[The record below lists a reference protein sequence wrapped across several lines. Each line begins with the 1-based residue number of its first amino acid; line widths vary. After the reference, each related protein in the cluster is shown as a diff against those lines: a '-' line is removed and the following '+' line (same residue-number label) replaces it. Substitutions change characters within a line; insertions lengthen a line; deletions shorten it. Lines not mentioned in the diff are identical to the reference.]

1 MNQKNAVKN
10 SGRSP
15 LPCDSGILLLALIGV
30 LAVLFW
36 RSFQPA
42 WTQFANDGPLGA
54 MMSDRARMP
63 GPFTGTWGDLNG
75 CGIREPS
82 AVPNVT
88 FSSNWLLGALGFS
101 KFYPPITLLILG
113 VCAWICFRQLGLG
126 SLASVLGGLAAAFSP
141 DFFTVACWGVGSQA
155 ICFGMNYLALGMVAS
170 PLSLRPWV
178 RYPLA
183 GLAVGMGV
191 MEGADIGAIFSVTTA
206 LLILIRSVL
215 CTDSVAKGLA
225 RGVMQVGVVAAF
237 AAFIASA
244 ALSSLIGTQ
253 IEGMAGMSKEERTTE
268 EQWQWATQLGSL
280 PKLET
285 LGVLVPGVF
294 GYAMA
299 SFNESQPLEAAYW
312 GKSGRHPVWDSY
324 FASGKQGPPPNAGIR
339 FGGAGPYAGILVLMA
354 SFWAVAESLR
364 KKNSFFPLSE
374 RRFIWVLAVAIIV
387 SLLLSF
393 GRHAP
398 FYRVFFALPFAS
410 TIRIP
415 MKFFHV
421 LQWMLLI
428 LFAYGFHGLSRR
440 YMDAAATAS
449 RGLIDQWKFFWKKTE
464 SFERRWVMGCAVA
477 LGVFAVGWLAYSSFR
492 TSLIVYLQDVQFD
505 AATANAIASF
515 SIRHVGWFV
524 VLFALA
530 AGLVVLVLSGYFAG
544 RRAVVGTILLGI
556 FLVLDLTRVGS
567 NWVNP
572 YNWKE
577 RYVETADNGLF
588 QFLRKKPNEH
598 RVAIWPFGLPGQLAI
613 VQQVYGSEWLQHLFQ
628 YYNIQSLDIIQ
639 MPRMPEDIA
648 AYEGALAYDNTTNNL
663 HRIVRR
669 WELTN
674 LRYLIG
680 PAALQPTLNKELD
693 PQERFRPVMLFEF
706 YQTHAGGRILTRTNA
721 NGPFAV
727 FEFSGALPRAKL
739 YSQWQVSTNDDAT
752 LAQLAAKD
760 FNPAQTVLVSEP
772 PPPPKEGGTNAAAGT
787 VTSKSYAPKRIVL
800 SARAE
805 TPAVLLLNDKHDPNW
820 RVLVDGKPAP
830 LLRCNFIMRGVFLE
844 PGEHSVEFQFRPPVD
859 ALYVSLA
866 AIALGLILVG
876 FACVDARRPPASAT
890 TSGSKPA

>member
-1 MNQKNAVKN
+1 
-10 SGRSP
+10 
-15 LPCDSGILLLALIGV
+15 
-30 LAVLFW
+30 
-36 RSFQPA
+36 
-42 WTQFANDGPLGA
+42 
-54 MMSDRARMP
+54 
-63 GPFTGTWGDLNG
+63 
-75 CGIREPS
+75 
-82 AVPNVT
+82 
-88 FSSNWLLGALGFS
+88 
-101 KFYPPITLLILG
+101 
-113 VCAWICFRQLGLG
+113 
-126 SLASVLGGLAAAFSP
+126 
-141 DFFTVACWGVGSQA
+141 
-155 ICFGMNYLALGMVAS
+155 
-170 PLSLRPWV
+170 
-178 RYPLA
+178 
-183 GLAVGMGV
+183 
-191 MEGADIGAIFSVTTA
+191 
-206 LLILIRSVL
+206 
-215 CTDSVAKGLA
+215 
-225 RGVMQVGVVAAF
+225 MQVGVVAVF

-244 ALSSLIGTQ
+244 ALSSLVGTQ
-253 IEGMAGMSKEERTTE
+253 IQGMAGMSKEERTKQ
-268 EQWQWATQLGSL
+268 EQWEWATQLGSL

-294 GYAMA
+294 GYGMA
-299 SFNESQPLEAAYW
+299 NFNESQPPEAAYW
-312 GKSGRHPVWDSY
+312 GKSGRHPAWDSY
-324 FASGKQGPPPNAGIR
+324 FASGKQGPSPGAGIR
-339 FGGAGPYAGILVLMA
+339 FGGAGPYAGVLVLLV
-354 SFWAVAESLR
+354 SFWAAAQSFREE
-364 KKNSFFPLSE
+364 NSVYSIRE
-374 RRFIWVLAVAIIV
+374 RRFIWVLTAAIV
-387 SLLLSF
+387 VCLLLSF

-398 FYRVFFALPFAS
+398 FYRIFFALPYAS

-428 LFAYGFHGLSRR
+428 LFAYGLYGLSRR
-440 YMDAAATAS
+440 YMDFAVATP
-449 RGLIDQWKFFWKKTE
+449 RGLFDQWNHFWKKGGL
-464 SFERRWVMGCAVA
+464 FERRWVIGCTVA
-477 LGVFAVGWLAYSSFR
+477 LGVFAVGWLGYASFR
-492 TSLIVYLQDVQFD
+492 DSLIVYLQDVQFD
-505 AATANAIASF
+505 AATAEAIASF

-530 AGLVVLVLSGYFAG
+530 AGWVALVLSGYFAG
-544 RRAVVGTILLGI
+544 RRAVVGAILLGA

-577 RYVETADNGLF
+577 RYVETADNAVI
-588 QFLRKKPNEH
+588 QRLRQKPNEN
-598 RVAIWPFGLPGQLAI
+598 RVAIWPFGLPGQLAL

-639 MPRMPEDIA
+639 MPRTPQDIA
-648 AYEGALAYDNTTNNL
+648 AYEGALAYDNNTNNL

-693 PQERFRPVMLFEF
+693 PQQRFRPVMLFEF

-721 NGPFAV
+721 AGPFAV

-739 YSQWQVSTNDDAT
+739 YSQWQVSTNDEAT

-772 PPPPKEGGTNAAAGT
+772 LPLPKEGGTNAAAGT
-787 VTSKSYAPKRIVL
+787 VVTFKSYAPKGIVL
-800 SARAE
+800 NARAE
-805 TPAVLLLNDKHDPNW
+805 TPGVLLLNDKHDPNW
-820 RVLVDGKPAP
+820 RVLVDGQPAP

-844 PGEHSVEFQFRPPVD
+844 PGEHTVEFQFRPPVD